1 MTLINVK
8 GNDTMGLQ
16 FRKSIKICKGV
27 NLNISKTGVGIS
39 VGTKGARYSMH
50 SSGRRTATVGIPGTG
65 LYYTKNL
72 ANAKKKTSKKDTAAA
87 KTNTSAKA
95 AAAAAQQS
103 QEAVEAFE
111 QYENYIEVIRNV
123 HRDCDIAMNWN
134 VIANR
139 PLPFKEGEKGPKEL
153 KAQQDYDNY
162 RPSLAEQIMKNREQ
176 ERRAELQAAVEEAR
190 KQDAE
195 DLAEQTE
202 SKEFAKR
209 MIAGDLDAYCEAI
222 ENADPFAELA
232 ELGSGFEFGTDD
244 PTHMEIEFTIK
255 AKDVIPETQLSLTK
269 TGKLSEKAMSKS
281 AYYDIMQDYV
291 CSCSIRLAREL
302 FAAVPVD
309 TVTVHAVDVVL
320 DTATGHDAEATILSV
335 KFDRNSFLDINFD
348 RIDASDLVCSFP
360 HNMKF
365 AKTTGFK
372 PVERI
377 EK

>member
-1 MTLINVK
+1 ME
-8 GNDTMGLQ
+8 LQ
-16 FRKSIKICKGV
+16 FRKRIKICKGV
-27 NLNISKTGVGIS
+27 NLNISKTGVGVS

-72 ANAKKKTSKKDTAAA
+72 ANAKKKTAKKDTAAA
-87 KTNTSAKA
+87 KKNTSAKA
-95 AAAAAQQS
+95 TAAAATQQS
-103 QEAVEAFE
+103 QEAIEAFE
-111 QYENYIEVIRNV
+111 QYENYIDFIRNV
-123 HRDCDIAMNWN
+123 HRDCDIAMNWQ

-162 RPSLAEQIMKNREQ
+162 RPSLAEQIMKNMAQ
-176 ERRAELQAAVEEAR
+176 ERRAELQAAIEEAR

-195 DLAEQTE
+195 DLAEQAE

-244 PTHMEIEFTIK
+244 PTRMEIEFTIK
-255 AKDVIPETQLSLTK
+255 ANDVIPETQLSLTK

-302 FAAVPVD
+302 FAVLPVD
-309 TVTVHAVDVVL
+309 TVVVHAADVML
-320 DTATGHDAEATILSV
+320 DTATGHDEEMTILSV
-335 KFDRNSFLDINFD
+335 EFDRNRFLDVNFD
-348 RIDASDLVCSFP
+348 RIDASDFVCSFT

-377 EK
+377 TK

>member
-1 MTLINVK
+1 
-8 GNDTMGLQ
+8 MGLQ
-16 FRKSIKICKGV
+16 FRKRIKICKGV
-27 NLNISKTGVGIS
+27 NLNITKSGVGIS
-39 VGTKGARYSMH
+39 VGTRGARYSMH

-72 ANAKKKTSKKDTAAA
+72 ANAKKKTDKKDTAAT
-87 KTNTSAKA
+87 KKNTSAKA
-95 AAAAAQQS
+95 TAADAAQQTR
-103 QEAVEAFE
+103 EAAEAFE
-111 QYENYIEVIRNV
+111 QYENYIEFIRNV
-123 HRDCDIAMNWN
+123 HRGCDIAMNWQ

-139 PLPFKEGEKGPKEL
+139 PLPFAAGEKGPKEL

-162 RPSLAEQIMKNREQ
+162 RPSLAEQIMKKMEQ
-176 ERRAELQAAVEEAR
+176 ERRAELQAAIEEAR

-209 MIAGDLDAYCEAI
+209 IIAGDLDAYCEAI

-232 ELGSGFEFGTDD
+232 ELGSDFEFGTDD
-244 PTHMEIEFTIK
+244 PARMEIEFTIK
-255 AKDVIPETQLSLTK
+255 AKDIVPETQLSLTK
-269 TGKLSEKAMSKS
+269 TGNLSEKAMSKT

-309 TVTVHAVDVVL
+309 TVTVHAVDIVL
-320 DTATGHDAEATILSV
+320 DTATGHDTEATILSV
-335 KFDRNSFLDINFD
+335 EFDRNRFLDINFD
-348 RIDASDLVCSFP
+348 RIDASDFVCSFP

-372 PVERI
+372 PVDRLGR
-377 EK
+377 